1 MTFKNYKLN
10 LFDESSL
17 NVASEYRTV
26 IAAASMPPPPPHLRS
41 SPFTLA
47 APACVCL

>member
-26 IAAASMPPPPPHLRS
+26 IAAASMPPPPHLRS

-47 APACVCL
+47 APACVFL